1 MNHTDS
7 VSVLKKIVHPGDLK
21 KIPAEELNLLAE
33 ELRSLIIRTV
43 SENGGHLAP
52 NLGVVELTVAL
63 HRVFQ
68 TPEDHII
75 WDVGHQ
81 SYAHKLLTGRLKSFS
96 SIRKFEGLSGFTL
109 RTESEHDCFGAGH
122 AGTAISSAMGFST
135 ANDLLD
141 GKEEGAHTIAVTG
154 DGSLICGISLEAL
167 NNLSC
172 TCKRMILVLNDNKMS
187 ISRSIG
193 AIPNYLNQLI
203 TGRSYNRFKAF
214 AKMMIQRMPGGKEV
228 IGNIQNLEASA
239 KNLFV
244 PGIFFEELGIRYVGP
259 VNGHDLPLLI
269 QTFERVKEFNRPVIV
284 HVITEKGHGCPYALA
299 EPERFHGVGQ
309 FCPET
314 GAKRVVEAEKTT
326 FSATFG
332 RTIDKLMAENK
343 NMTVI
348 TAAMASGCGLSD
360 DFTERYRERFFD
372 VGIAEEHAVVFAAGQ
387 AAAGLRPV
395 VAIYTTF
402 FQRAFDC
409 IYHDVCLQDLPVIF
423 CADRAGIVEDGP
435 THHGIYDLTFLR
447 AMPNL
452 AILAPCDEI
461 ELENML
467 NSVVKEHTSPVLIRY
482 PKGHSGMTPDR
493 CHAPLEWG
501 KCEVVREGS
510 DIVIWTYGKEVYT
523 ALETADLLQKQH
535 HVSCAVVNARWLK
548 PFDRETLKEFAR
560 KMPVVTLED
569 HVLTGGLAS
578 IAAEHLMP
586 VAHHGLHSFGW
597 DADTPV
603 PHGSTAEIR
612 RNAGL
617 DVPHLTGSICSILR
631 CK

>member
-1 MNHTDS
+1 MPDKTTASILEQIH
-7 VSVLKKIVHPGDLK
+7 VPGDLK
-21 KIPAEELNLLAE
+21 KIPMDKLAPLAE
-33 ELRSLIIRTV
+33 ELRSLIVKTV

-52 NLGVVELTVAL
+52 NLGVVELTIAL
-63 HRVFQ
+63 HRVFN
-68 TPEDHII
+68 TPQDHII

-109 RTESEHDCFGAGH
+109 RDESEHDCFGAGH

-135 ANDLLD
+135 ADELQKKDNS
-141 GKEEGAHTIAVTG
+141 HTIAVTG

-167 NNLSC
+167 NSLSC
-172 TCKRMILVLNDNKMS
+172 TCKKMILVLNDNKMS
-187 ISRSIG
+187 ISKSIG

-203 TGRSYNRFKAF
+203 TGKSYNRFKAF
-214 AKMMIQRMPGGKEV
+214 AKMMLQRMPGGKDL

-259 VNGHDLPLLI
+259 VNGHDLPGLI

-284 HVITEKGHGCPYALA
+284 HVITEKGHGCSYALA

-314 GAKRVVEAEKTT
+314 GTKRATGTAKPT
-326 FSATFG
+326 FSSAFG
-332 RTIDKLMAENK
+332 KTVEKLMAEHN
-343 NMTVI
+343 NMTII
-348 TAAMASGCGLSD
+348 TAAMASGCGLSNE
-360 DFTERYRERFFD
+360 FTERYRERFYD

-409 IYHDVCLQDLPVIF
+409 IFHDVCLQNLPVIF

-435 THHGIYDLTFLR
+435 THHGIYDLAFLR

-452 AILAPCDEI
+452 SILAPCDEM

-467 NSVVKEHTSPVLIRY
+467 TDVMKNHPSPVLIRY
-482 PKGHSGMTPDR
+482 PKGHSGMTEGR
-493 CHAPLEWG
+493 HHAPLEWG
-501 KCEVVREGS
+501 KSEVVRKGS
-510 DIVIWTYGKEVYT
+510 DIVIWTYGKDVYT
-523 ALETADLLQKQH
+523 ALETAERLQQEH
-535 HVSCAVVNARWLK
+535 HISCCVVNARYLK
-548 PFDRETLKEFAR
+548 PFDGEALRECGS

-569 HVLTGGLAS
+569 HVLTGGLGS
-578 IAAEHLMP
+578 IAAETLMP
-586 VAHHGLHSFGW
+586 IPHHGLHSFGW
-597 DADTPV
+597 ETETPV
-603 PHGSTAEIR
+603 PHGSTDELR
-612 RNAGL
+612 RTAGL
-617 DVPHLTGSICSILR
+617 DVPHLTDSICSILR
-631 CK
+631 GK

>member
-1 MNHTDS
+1 MQDKE
-7 VSVLKKIVHPGDLK
+7 VISVLDQIRIPGDLK
-21 KIPAEELNLLAE
+21 KIPLGKLDPLAE
-33 ELRSLIIRTV
+33 ELRSLIIKTV

-52 NLGVVELTVAL
+52 NLGVVELTIAL
-63 HRVFQ
+63 HRVFN
-68 TPEDHII
+68 TPQDHII

-96 SIRKFEGLSGFTL
+96 TIRKFEGLSGFTH
-109 RTESEHDCFGAGH
+109 RDESEHDCFGAGH

-135 ANDLLD
+135 ADDLQ
-141 GKEEGAHTIAVTG
+141 GKEDTHTIAVTG

-172 TCKRMILVLNDNKMS
+172 TCKKMILVLNDNKMS
-187 ISRSIG
+187 ISKSIG

-203 TGRSYNRFKAF
+203 TGKSYNRFKAF
-214 AKMMIQRMPGGKEV
+214 AKMMIQRMPGGKDL

-259 VNGHDLPLLI
+259 VNGHDLPGLI

-284 HVITEKGHGCPYALA
+284 HVITEKGHGCSYALA

-314 GAKRVVEAEKTT
+314 GSKRADGMTKTT
-326 FSATFG
+326 FSAAFG
-332 RTIDKLMAENK
+332 KTVEKLMTEHE

-348 TAAMASGCGLSD
+348 TAAMASGCGLSNE
-360 DFTERYRERFFD
+360 FTERYRERFYD

-387 AAAGLRPV
+387 AAAGLRPL

-409 IYHDVCLQDLPVIF
+409 IFHDVCLQDLPVIF

-435 THHGIYDLTFLR
+435 THHGIYDLAFLR

-452 AILAPCDEI
+452 SILAPCDEI
-461 ELENML
+461 ELETML
-467 NSVVKEHTSPVLIRY
+467 ADVMKNHPSPVLLRY
-482 PKGHSGMTPDR
+482 PKGHSGMPADR
-493 CHAPLEWG
+493 KHAPLEWG
-501 KCEVVREGS
+501 KSEVVRPGN
-510 DIVIWTYGKEVYT
+510 DIVIWTYGKDVYT
-523 ALETADLLQKQH
+523 ALKTAERLQQELNI
-535 HVSCAVVNARWLK
+535 SCAVVNARYLK
-548 PFDRETLKEFAR
+548 PFDGEALREFGR

-569 HVLTGGLAS
+569 HVLTGGLSS
-578 IAAEHLMP
+578 IAAETLMP
-586 VAHHGLHSFGW
+586 TNHHGLHSFGW
-597 DADTPV
+597 NPETPV
-603 PHGSTAEIR
+603 PHGSTEEIR
-612 RNAGL
+612 KTAGL
-617 DVPHLTGSICSILR
+617 DVPQLTESICSILR
-631 CK
+631 GK

>member
-1 MNHTDS
+1 MEKSDS
-7 VSVLKKIVHPGDLK
+7 VLSKLHLPGDLK
-21 KIPAEELNLLAE
+21 KIPVEELTLLAE
-33 ELRSLIIRTV
+33 ELRALIIGTV

-52 NLGVVELTVAL
+52 NLGVVELTIAL

-68 TPEDHII
+68 TPQDHIV

-96 SIRKFEGLSGFTL
+96 TIRKFDGLSGFTL
-109 RTESEHDCFGAGH
+109 RSESEHDCFGAGH

-135 ANDLLD
+135 ADDLQR
-141 GKEEGAHTIAVTG
+141 KNAHTVAVTG

-172 TCKRMILVLNDNKMS
+172 TCKNMILVLNDNKMS
-187 ISRSIG
+187 ISKSIG

-203 TGRSYNRFKAF
+203 TGKSYNRFKAF
-214 AKMMIQRMPGGKEV
+214 VKMMVQRMPGGKDV

-259 VNGHDLPLLI
+259 VNGHDLPGLI

-309 FCPET
+309 FIPET
-314 GAKRVVEAEKTT
+314 GEKRDKASNKIT
-326 FSATFG
+326 FSEQFG
-332 RTIDKLMAENK
+332 KTLDGLMKEDEK
-343 NMTVI
+343 ITVI
-348 TAAMASGCGLSD
+348 TAAMSSGCGLSS
-360 DFTERYRERFFD
+360 DFAERYHERFFD
-372 VGIAEEHAVVFAAGQ
+372 VGIAEEHAVVFAGGQ

-409 IYHDVCLQDLPVIF
+409 IFHDICLQNLPVVF

-435 THHGIYDLTFLR
+435 THHGIYDLSFLR

-452 AILAPCDEI
+452 AILAPCDEV
-461 ELENML
+461 ELDHML
-467 NSVVKEHTSPVLIRY
+467 TDVMKHHPVPVMIRY
-482 PKGHSGMTPDR
+482 GKGNSGMPPER

-501 KCEVVREGS
+501 KSEVVRDGK
-510 DIVIWTYGKEVYT
+510 DVALWTYGKDVYSALRT
-523 ALETADLLQKQH
+523 AEILQTQYNI
-535 HVSCAVVNARWLK
+535 SCAVINVRYLK
-548 PFDRETLKEFAR
+548 PFDAERLRSYAKQ
-560 KMPVVTLED
+560 MPIVTLED

-578 IAAEHLMP
+578 IASETLASAPHK
-586 VAHHGLHSFGW
+586 GLYSFGW
-597 DADTPV
+597 DVEKTV
-603 PHGSTAEIR
+603 LHGAPEELRRAGGLLPEQLAVRIR
-612 RNAGL
+612 A
-617 DVPHLTGSICSILR
+617 ILNH
-631 CK
+631 

>member
-1 MNHTDS
+1 MPDKEST
-7 VSVLKKIVHPGDLK
+7 SVLEQIRFPGDLK
-21 KIPAEELNLLAE
+21 KIPLEKLDPLAE
-33 ELRSLIIRTV
+33 ELRSLIIKTV

-52 NLGVVELTVAL
+52 NLGVVELTIAL
-63 HRVFQ
+63 HRVFN
-68 TPEDHII
+68 TPQDHII

-96 SIRKFEGLSGFTL
+96 TIRKFEGLSGFTL
-109 RTESEHDCFGAGH
+109 RDESEHDCFGAGH

-135 ANDLLD
+135 ADDLQ
-141 GKEEGAHTIAVTG
+141 GKENTHTVAVTG

-172 TCKRMILVLNDNKMS
+172 TCKKMILVLNDNKMS
-187 ISRSIG
+187 ISKSIG

-203 TGRSYNRFKAF
+203 TGKSYNRFKAF
-214 AKMMIQRMPGGKEV
+214 AKMMIQRMPGGKDL

-259 VNGHDLPLLI
+259 VNGHDLPGLI

-284 HVITEKGHGCPYALA
+284 HVITEKGHGCSYALA

-314 GAKRVVEAEKTT
+314 GSKRAAGTVKTT
-326 FSATFG
+326 FSAAFG
-332 RTIDKLMAENK
+332 KTVEKLMAEHE

-348 TAAMASGCGLSD
+348 TAAMASGCGLSNE
-360 DFTERYRERFFD
+360 FTERYRERFYD

-409 IYHDVCLQDLPVIF
+409 IFHDVCLQNLPVIF

-435 THHGIYDLTFLR
+435 THHGIYDLAFLR

-467 NSVVKEHTSPVLIRY
+467 TDVMKHHPSPVLIRY
-482 PKGHSGMTPDR
+482 PKGHSGMTGER
-493 CHAPLEWG
+493 RHAPLEWG
-501 KCEVVREGS
+501 KSEVVRDGS
-510 DIVIWTYGKEVYT
+510 DLVIWTYGKDVYT
-523 ALETADLLQKQH
+523 ALETAERLQQEH
-535 HVSCAVVNARWLK
+535 NISCAVVNARYLK
-548 PFDRETLKEFAR
+548 PFDGEALREYGR

-569 HVLTGGLAS
+569 HVLTGGLGS
-578 IAAEHLMP
+578 IAAETLMSIH
-586 VAHHGLHSFGW
+586 HHGLHSFGW
-597 DADTPV
+597 KTETPV
-603 PHGSTAEIR
+603 PHGATDELR
-612 RNAGL
+612 RTAGL
-617 DVPHLTGSICSILR
+617 DVPHLTDSIYSILR
-631 CK
+631 SK

>member
-1 MNHTDS
+1 M
-7 VSVLKKIVHPGDLK
+7 KKEQPFSILEQIKNPGDLK
-21 KIPAEELNLLAE
+21 KIPADDLEFLAE
-33 ELRSLIIRTV
+33 EMRSLIINTV

-52 NLGVVELTVAL
+52 NLGVVELTIAL

-68 TPEDHII
+68 TPQDHIV

-96 SIRKFEGLSGFTL
+96 TIRKFDGLSGFTL
-109 RTESEHDCFGAGH
+109 RNESEHDCFGAGH

-135 ANDLLD
+135 ADDLQ
-141 GKEEGAHTIAVTG
+141 GKGSHTVAVTG

-172 TCKRMILVLNDNKMS
+172 TCKNMILVLNDNKMS
-187 ISRSIG
+187 ISKSIG

-203 TGRSYNRFKAF
+203 TGKSYNRFKAF
-214 AKMMIQRMPGGKEV
+214 AKMMLQRIPGGKEV

-259 VNGHDLPLLI
+259 VNGHDLPGLI

-284 HVITEKGHGCPYALA
+284 HVITEKGHGCDYALA

-314 GAKRVVEAEKTT
+314 GEKRNSISGKIT
-326 FSATFG
+326 FSEQFG
-332 RTIDKLMAENK
+332 KTLDRLMAENEK
-343 NMTVI
+343 ITVV
-348 TAAMASGCGLSD
+348 TAAMAAGCGLNA
-360 DFTERYRERFFD
+360 DFAERYHERFFD
-372 VGIAEEHAVVFAAGQ
+372 VGIAEEHAVVFAGGQ
-387 AAAGLRPV
+387 AAAGMRPV

-409 IYHDVCLQDLPVIF
+409 IFHDICLQNLPVIF

-435 THHGIYDLTFLR
+435 THHGIYDLAFLR

-452 AILAPCDEI
+452 AILAPCDEM

-467 NSVVKEHTSPVLIRY
+467 TDVMKNHPSPVMIRY
-482 PKGHSGMTPDR
+482 GKGHSGMTSDR
-493 CHAPLEWG
+493 HHAPLEWG
-501 KCEVVREGS
+501 KCEIVRPGE
-510 DIVIWTYGKEVYT
+510 DVALWTYGKDVYSALKT
-523 ALETADLLQKQH
+523 AEILQTDYNI
-535 HVSCAVVNARWLK
+535 SCAVINARYLK
-548 PFDRETLKEFAR
+548 PFDTEILRKFAR
-560 KMPVVTLED
+560 QMPIVTLED

-578 IAAEHLMP
+578 IASENLASTVHK
-586 VAHHGLHSFGW
+586 GLYSYGW
-597 DADTPV
+597 DVEKTV
-603 PHGSTAEIR
+603 LHGSPEILR
-612 RNAGL
+612 RTAGL
-617 DVPHLTGSICSILR
+617 TPEQLAASIGSILNR
-631 CK
+631 K